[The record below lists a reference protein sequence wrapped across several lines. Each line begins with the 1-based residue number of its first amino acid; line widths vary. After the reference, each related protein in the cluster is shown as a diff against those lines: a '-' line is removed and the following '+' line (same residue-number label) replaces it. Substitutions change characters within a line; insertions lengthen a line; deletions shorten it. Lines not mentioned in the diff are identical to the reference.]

1 MTVKGIY
8 ESSETSS
15 SMGMK
20 FNFMNPS
27 NTLYTSYTFANEL
40 NGTSDDNTID
50 SAIYTLSDP
59 DEMDEFLEK
68 QRS

>member
-1 MTVKGIY
+1 
-8 ESSETSS
+8 
-15 SMGMK
+15 MGMK

-59 DEMDEFLEK
+59 NSFAK
-68 QRS
+68 V